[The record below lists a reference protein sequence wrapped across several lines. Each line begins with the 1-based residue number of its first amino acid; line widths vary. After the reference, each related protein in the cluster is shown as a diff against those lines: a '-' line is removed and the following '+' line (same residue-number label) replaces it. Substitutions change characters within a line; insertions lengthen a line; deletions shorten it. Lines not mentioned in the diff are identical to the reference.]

1 MSPTAETRTR
11 RRSARHIKRAWTIPV
26 QNITVSVS
34 PCGGAEARYEAE
46 GRYWLSS
53 FDRDGGCFGHF
64 PAGPC
69 DKA

>member
-1 MSPTAETRTR
+1 MSPTAETRIR
-11 RRSARHIKRAWTIPV
+11 RRCVRHIKRAWMVPV

-34 PCGGAEARYEAE
+34 PCGAAEAHYES
-46 GRYWLSS
+46 GGLRWLSP